1 MNRIDE
7 CLSIMKQV
15 RELGFP
21 SDYPPYKELSRR
33 ISDYIRTGEPW
44 SGKIKFEAY
53 GRYADV
59 ILPRRADREIVV
71 VLRKVK

>member
-7 CLSIMKQV
+7 CISIMKQV
-15 RELGFP
+15 RDLGFP
-21 SDYPPYKELSRR
+21 LDYPPYKELSKRV
-33 ISDYIRTGEPW
+33 SEYIKTGEPW

-59 ILPRRADREIVV
+59 ILPRRADRQIVV
-71 VLRKVK
+71 VFLQIQ

>member
-7 CLSIMKQV
+7 CISIMKQV
-15 RELGFP
+15 RDLGFP
-21 SDYPPYKELSRR
+21 LDYPPYKELSSRV
-33 ISDYIRTGEPW
+33 SEYIKTGEPW

-59 ILPRRADREIVV
+59 ILPRRSDRQIVV
-71 VLRKVK
+71 VFRTIK

>member
-1 MNRIDE
+1 MNRISE
-7 CLSIMKQV
+7 CISIMKQV
-15 RELGFP
+15 RDLGFP
-21 SDYPPYKELSRR
+21 SEYPPYKELSRR
-33 ISDYIRTGEPW
+33 ISDYIKTGEPW

-71 VLRKVK
+71 VFRTLK

>member
-1 MNRIDE
+1 MNRVSE
-7 CLSIMKQV
+7 CISIMKQI
-15 RELGFP
+15 RDLGFP
-21 SDYPPYKELSRR
+21 SDYPPYKELSQR

-71 VLRKVK
+71 VLRKLK

>member
-7 CLSIMKQV
+7 CISIMKQV
-15 RELGFP
+15 RDLGFP
-21 SDYPPYKELSRR
+21 LDYPPYKELSKRV
-33 ISDYIRTGEPW
+33 SEYIKTGEPW

-59 ILPRRADREIVV
+59 ILPRRADRQIVV
-71 VLRKVK
+71 VFRQIQ